1 MVTADTVIQVSGGDT
16 SNEIIQSVQHGILS
30 PNIFLS
36 DSAIINHRRI
46 IAPGS
51 TSGKRSRGSPN
62 ALTMSFPF
70 FTSSSKF
77 RPDGLGNLQHCVQR
91 DVAYLSHLSLELLP
105 PPIRRL
111 TGTIICRICRYSR
124 IIRVIVVVLPRS
136 FLLLVSLAPASLP
149 VRLVVMCVR
158 VPGCGSSAEDEEEQS
173 RHGLNQ

>member
-1 MVTADTVIQVSGGDT
+1 MQGISTTRPCNVEERDDT
-16 SNEIIQSVQHGILS
+16 H
-30 PNIFLS
+30 
-36 DSAIINHRRI
+36 
-46 IAPGS
+46 
-51 TSGKRSRGSPN
+51 
-62 ALTMSFPF
+62 
-70 FTSSSKF
+70 

-91 DVAYLSHLSLELLP
+91 DVAYLSHLLYARPISEERENLSPFGYATYLSLELLP